1 MGGIFST
8 PKTPKAPDPAAT
20 VLAEQK
26 ANQINQ
32 FTPYGNLR
40 YGQYDST
47 GKFKPFTGKEAEGRS
62 AVYVEESPYQR
73 AFRTGGEGLSLG
85 LINQIQQQGAAL
97 PQVRSASGIER
108 GLTPLSTNFSGD
120 ARRAQQSFYE
130 ASASQLRPEFDR
142 QRGQIEQRLADQGLP
157 VGSKAYQEE
166 LNRLEQQQGSQL
178 SQLSQQSVQA
188 GSAEADRLARL
199 AMALQG
205 QQFNTQ
211 SGLTSLENQARA
223 GQFGELGTLFGLT
236 QPFQQ
241 YNTPQIDVGGI
252 YNNSYQ
258 NQLARSQM
266 IGQQKAQTMQ
276 TIGQIGGYMLSD
288 ERLKEGVSLVGNE
301 KGHNIYEFNYLG
313 EDTKYRGVMAQEVQR
328 INPDAVTEIDGYL
341 AVNYDMIGLK
351 CEVVNG

>member
-1 MGGIFST
+1 MGGIFKT
-8 PKTPKAPDPAAT
+8 PKPPKAPDPAAT
-20 VLAEQK
+20 VEAEAK

-32 FTPYGNLR
+32 FTPYGNLI
-40 YGQYDST
+40 YGQYDPT
-47 GKFKPFTGKEAEGRS
+47 GKFKKFTGKEAEGR
-62 AVYVEESPYQR
+62 AAMFVQESPYQQ
-73 AFRTGGEGLSLG
+73 AFREGGEGLSLG
-85 LINQIQQQGAAL
+85 LIRQIQQQGQGL
-97 PQVRSASGIER
+97 PVARTAGQIEK
-108 GLTPLSTNFSGD
+108 GLGKLSTDFSGD
-120 ARRAQQSFYE
+120 AKRAQQAFYE
-130 ASASQLRPEFDR
+130 SAVGQLRPEFQK

-157 VGSKAYQEE
+157 MGSKAYQEE
-166 LNRLEQQQGSQL
+166 LNRLEQQQNNQLGQL
-178 SQLSQQSVQA
+178 SQESVQA
-188 GSAEADRLARL
+188 GSAEADRLAKL

-211 SGLTSLENQARA
+211 AGLTSLENQARA
-223 GQFGELGTLFGLT
+223 TQFGELGSLFGLT

-266 IGQQKAQTMQ
+266 MGQQKAQNMQ
-276 TIGQIGGYMLSD
+276 ALGMAGAYLMSD

-313 EDTKYRGVMAQEVQR
+313 DDTKYRGVMAQEVQK
-328 INPDAVTEIDGYL
+328 INPEAVIEVDGYL
-341 AVNYDMIGLK
+341 AVNYDAIGLK